1 MRHWRYLPT
10 EQARLETNWRW
21 QEPPAA
27 DRWWCV
33 RLGRSS
39 TCIQIR
45 KLQGLASCWD
55 DLHTFQVRLYDMQ
68 VSALMLGSWT
78 DLSK

>member
-10 EQARLETNWRW
+10 ERARLETNWRW
-21 QEPPAA
+21 QELPAA
-27 DRWWCV
+27 DRWGCV

-45 KLQGLASCWD
+45 KLQGLASAG
-55 DLHTFQVRLYDMQ
+55 TVPTPSSQLYD
-68 VSALMLGSWT
+68 V
-78 DLSK
+78 